1 MHIPD
6 PMLQGAICPVTLA
19 LGAAG
24 LTTAIVAAVRST
36 AKPNA
41 TRFAGVAALIFAG
54 QMMNFAIPGG
64 TSGHLLGG
72 VLAAALLGV
81 PFGVLAMTLV
91 LAVQALLFGDGGM
104 LALGANV
111 CNMALIGVGVGSLF
125 HRRTLGKA
133 SQATLLA
140 VGGWLSVMVAALA
153 ASIEMTVSAN
163 LFFSNVATAMLGS
176 HLWIGLGEGIIT
188 AAAWL
193 ALAPALKEGKSRQA
207 LLAPLLIACGA
218 ALFLSPLASS
228 LPDGLDKAASQL
240 HLLSDA
246 GSWLAPL
253 ADYRLPGLTSVTL
266 ATSLAG
272 LAGTLA
278 TFSGGWLLRRSV
290 SDIKGR
296 KAA

>member
-6 PMLQGAICPVTLA
+6 SMLQGAICPATLA

-24 LTTAIVAAVRST
+24 LTTAVVAAVRST
-36 AKPNA
+36 AKPNT
-41 TRFAGVAALIFAG
+41 TRFAAVAALIFAG

-111 CNMALIGVGVGSLF
+111 CNMALLGVGIGGLL
-125 HRRTLGKA
+125 RRPQLGTAGQA
-133 SQATLLA
+133 SLLA
-140 VGGWLSVMVAALA
+140 VGGWLSVMAAALITSA
-153 ASIEMTVSAN
+153 ELATSSSYSFITVAST
-163 LFFSNVATAMLGS
+163 MLGS

-193 ALAPALKEGKSRQA
+193 ALAPALKKGSSRQA
-207 LLAPLLIACGA
+207 WLAPLLIACA
-218 ALFLSPLASS
+218 TALCLSPLASS
-228 LPDGLDKAASQL
+228 LPDGLEQAASQL
-240 HLLSDA
+240 HLLSDN

-253 ADYRLPGLTSVTL
+253 ADYRLPGLTGQALSTG
-266 ATSLAG
+266 LAG
-272 LAGTLA
+272 LLGTLA
-278 TFSGGWLLRRSV
+278 TFAGAWLLRRGV
-290 SDIKGR
+290 SNIKGR
-296 KAA
+296 NAA

>member
-6 PMLQGAICPVTLA
+6 SMLQGAICPVTLA

-24 LTTAIVAAVRST
+24 LTVAVVAAARST
-36 AKPNA
+36 AKPGA
-41 TRFAGVAALIFAG
+41 ARFAGVAALIFAG

-81 PFGVLAMTLV
+81 PFGALAMTLV
-91 LAVQALLFGDGGM
+91 LAVQALLFGDGGL

-111 CNMALIGVGVGSLF
+111 VNMALLAVGIGGLL
-125 HRRTLGKA
+125 RRPQLGWIGQA
-133 SQATLLA
+133 SLLA
-140 VGGWLSVMVAALA
+140 AGGWLSVMVAAFA
-153 ASIEMTVSAN
+153 ASIELTAGTGLS
-163 LFFSNVATAMLGS
+163 FSSVTAAMLGN

-193 ALAPALKEGKSRQA
+193 ALAPACRAESRQA
-207 LLAPLLIACGA
+207 LVAPLLIACVT

-228 LPDGLDKAASQL
+228 LPDGLEQAAAQL
-240 HLLSDA
+240 HLLADG

-253 ADYRLPGLTSVTL
+253 ADYRLPGLTGEALST
-266 ATSLAG
+266 ALAG
-272 LAGTLA
+272 LIGTLA
-278 TFSGGWLLRRSV
+278 TFACAWLLRRPRRS
-290 SDIKGR
+290 
-296 KAA
+296 AA

>member
-6 PMLQGAICPVTLA
+6 SILQGAICPVTLA

-24 LTTAIVAAVRST
+24 LTVAVATAARST
-36 AKPNA
+36 HKPGA

-64 TSGHLLGG
+64 TSGHLLGA

-111 CNMALIGVGVGSLF
+111 VNMALLGVGIGGLF
-125 HRRTLGKA
+125 RRPALGKTG
-133 SQATLLA
+133 QAALLA
-140 VGGWLSVMVAALA
+140 VAGWLSVMIAALA
-153 ASIEMTVSAN
+153 ASFEMTVSAN

-193 ALAPALKEGKSRQA
+193 ALAPALEKGKGRQA
-207 LLAPLLIACGA
+207 LLAPLLIACAA
-218 ALFLSPLASS
+218 ALFFSPLASS
-228 LPDGLDKAASQL
+228 LPDGLEQAASQL
-240 HLLSDA
+240 HLLSDS

-253 ADYRLPGLTSVTL
+253 ADYRLPGLTGEALSTG
-266 ATSLAG
+266 LAG
-272 LAGTLA
+272 LLGTLA
-278 TFSGGWLLRRSV
+278 TFAGAWLLRRGV
-290 SDIKGR
+290 SGIE
-296 KAA
+296 A

>member
-6 PMLQGAICPVTLA
+6 SMLQGAICPVTLA

-24 LTTAIVAAVRST
+24 LTTAVVAAVRST

-81 PFGVLAMTLV
+81 PFGALAMTLV

-111 CNMALIGVGVGSLF
+111 LNMALLGVGIGGLF
-125 HRRTLGKA
+125 HRQTLGKA

-140 VGGWLSVMVAALA
+140 AGGWLSVMVAAFV
-153 ASIEMTVSAN
+153 ASIELTAGTN
-163 LFFSNVATAMLGS
+163 LSLTSVTTAMLGN
-176 HLWIGLGEGIIT
+176 HLWIGLGEGVIT

-193 ALAPALKEGKSRQA
+193 ALAPALKEGKGRQA
-207 LLAPLLIACGA
+207 LLAPLLIACAA

-228 LPDGLDKAASQL
+228 LPDGLEQAAAQL
-240 HLLSDA
+240 HLLSDN

-253 ADYRLPGLTSVTL
+253 ADYRLPGLTGEALSTG
-266 ATSLAG
+266 LAG
-272 LAGTLA
+272 LLGTLA
-278 TFSGGWLLRRSV
+278 TFSGAWLLRRGV
-290 SDIKGR
+290 ADIKGR
-296 KAA
+296 NVA

>member
-1 MHIPD
+1 MHIPTS
-6 PMLQGAICPVTLA
+6 MLQGAICPVTLA

-24 LTTAIVAAVRST
+24 LTTAVVAAARST

-111 CNMALIGVGVGSLF
+111 VNMALIGVGIGALF
-125 HRRTLGKA
+125 HRPALGKT
-133 SQATLLA
+133 SQLALLA
-140 VGGWLSVMVAALA
+140 VASWLSVMVAALA
-153 ASIEMTVSAN
+153 ASIELTVSTN
-163 LFFSNVATAMLGS
+163 LLFSNVASAMLGS
-176 HLWIGLGEGIIT
+176 HLWIGLGESVIT

-193 ALAPALKEGKSRQA
+193 ALAPALKEGKGRQA
-207 LLAPLLIACGA
+207 LLAPLLIACA
-218 ALFLSPLASS
+218 TALVLSPFASS
-228 LPDGLDKAASQL
+228 LPDGLEQAAAQL

-246 GSWLAPL
+246 GSWFAPL
-253 ADYRLPGLTSVTL
+253 TDYRLPGLHSVALSTG
-266 ATSLAG
+266 LAG
-272 LAGTLA
+272 LLGTLA
-278 TFSGGWLLRRSV
+278 TFSAAWLLRRGARV
-290 SDIKGR
+290 S
-296 KAA
+296 AS

>member
-6 PMLQGAICPVTLA
+6 SMLQGAICPATLA

-24 LTTAIVAAVRST
+24 LTTAVVAAARST

-91 LAVQALLFGDGGM
+91 LAVQALLFGDGGL
-104 LALGANV
+104 LAFGANV
-111 CNMALIGVGVGSLF
+111 LNMALIGVGIGGLL
-125 HRRTLGKA
+125 RRPRLGQTG
-133 SQATLLA
+133 QAALLA
-140 VGGWLSVMVAALA
+140 AGGWLSVMAAALA
-153 ASIEMTVSAN
+153 ASVELAFASSHS
-163 LFFSNVATAMLGS
+163 FATIAAAMLGS
-176 HLWIGLGEGIIT
+176 HAWIGLGEGIIT

-193 ALAPALKEGKSRQA
+193 AFKEGNRRQV
-207 LLAPLLIACGA
+207 LLNPLLVACLV

-228 LPDGLDKAASQL
+228 LPDGLEQAATQL
-240 HLLSDA
+240 QLLA
-246 GSWLAPL
+246 EGGHWLSPL
-253 ADYRLPGLTSVTL
+253 VDYQVPGLSSEALSTGV
-266 ATSLAG
+266 AG
-272 LAGTLA
+272 LLGTLA
-278 TFSGGWLLRRSV
+278 TFAGAWQLRFP
-290 SDIKGR
+290 K
-296 KAA
+296 

>member
-6 PMLQGAICPVTLA
+6 SMLQGAMCPVTLA

-24 LTTAIVAAVRST
+24 LTTAVVAAVRST

-91 LAVQALLFGDGGM
+91 LGVQAVLFGDGGM

-111 CNMALIGVGVGSLF
+111 VNMALLGVGIGGLF
-125 HRRTLGKA
+125 NRPALGKA
-133 SQATLLA
+133 SQAALLA
-140 VGGWLSVMVAALA
+140 AGAWLSVMVAALA
-153 ASIEMTVSAN
+153 ASFEMAVSAN
-163 LFFSNVATAMLGS
+163 LFFSNVLTAMLGS

-193 ALAPALKEGKSRQA
+193 ALAPALKAGKGRQA
-207 LLAPLLIACGA
+207 LLTPLLIACVT
-218 ALFLSPLASS
+218 ALFFSPLASS
-228 LPDGLDKAASQL
+228 LPDGLEKAAAQL
-240 HLLSDA
+240 QLLTTGS
-246 GSWLAPL
+246 SWLAPL
-253 ADYRLPGLTSVTL
+253 AEYRLPGLSGEALSTG
-266 ATSLAG
+266 LAG
-272 LAGTLA
+272 LLGTLA
-278 TFSGGWLLRRSV
+278 TFAGAWLLRRGV
-290 SDIKGR
+290 TGNQ
-296 KAA
+296 A

>member
-6 PMLQGAICPVTLA
+6 SMLQGAICPATLA

-24 LTTAIVAAVRST
+24 LTTAVVAAVRST

-91 LAVQALLFGDGGM
+91 LGVQAVLFGDGGM

-111 CNMALIGVGVGSLF
+111 INMALIGVGIGGLL
-125 HRRTLGKA
+125 RRVKLGQNG
-133 SQATLLA
+133 QAALLVA
-140 VGGWLSVMVAALA
+140 GGWLSVMVASLA
-153 ASIEMTVSAN
+153 ASAELA
-163 LFFSNVATAMLGS
+163 FSSSHSFTTIATAMLGS
-176 HLWIGLGEGIIT
+176 HAWIGLGEGIIT

-193 ALAPALKEGKSRQA
+193 ALAPALKEGKGRQA
-207 LLAPLLIACGA
+207 MLAPLLIACGA
-218 ALFLSPLASS
+218 ALLLSPFASS
-228 LPDGLDKAASQL
+228 LPDGLEKAADQL
-240 HLLSDA
+240 QLLTNAS
-246 GSWLAPL
+246 SWLAPL
-253 ADYRLPGLTSVTL
+253 ADYRLPGLPSVALSTG
-266 ATSLAG
+266 LAG
-272 LAGTLA
+272 LLGTLA
-278 TFSGGWLLRRSV
+278 TFAAAWVLRRGTRV
-290 SDIKGR
+290 S
-296 KAA
+296 AS